1 VYWIDILL
9 AIAIGFVISFAIG
22 SAIGPATEIAIV
34 YLPKPVDYNY
44 PVSFSSSYELVP

>member
-9 AIAIGFVISFAIG
+9 VIAIGFVINLAIG
-22 SAIGPATEIAIV
+22 SAIGPETEIAIV
-34 YLPKPVDYNY
+34 YVPKLVDCNY